1 MFIMGALV
9 IILMCVV
16 LDKIENYMPSYNALE
31 LPYFTTS
38 SVIAHVPEERKCLG
52 DGKRADAS
60 TS

>member
-1 MFIMGALV
+1 VGMFIMGAIV

-16 LDKIENYMPSYNALE
+16 LDKIENYMPAYNALE

-52 DGKRADAS
+52 DGS
-60 TS
+60 